1 MGEVHVQF
9 EFEGDLRQSLHKAAF
24 LFDRDYCPLDGFRDS
39 DIWYDVREQDTEKG
53 KFIFVNRKCKAVDG
67 RIASSKLGER
77 KDDKGYFWHE
87 WRCTRQ
93 LLHPLHPM
101 MRTTNRH
108 SKSMKL
114 TKSQQAI
121 YDYLKQHGEA
131 TYRELNDNFF
141 MRKSD
146 MRIAEINHRRRS

>member
-1 MGEVHVQF
+1 MKIKATKKMGEVHVQF

-87 WRCTRQ
+87 WEVYT
-93 LLHPLHPM
+93 PTAAP
-101 MRTTNRH
+101 
-108 SKSMKL
+108 
-114 TKSQQAI
+114 AP
-121 YDYLKQHGEA
+121 
-131 TYRELNDNFF
+131 
-141 MRKSD
+141 SD
-146 MRIAEINHRRRS
+146 DADDKPPF